1 MAKRSPAKTAAIPWA
16 CPEADPPGRVSLPWL
31 AEPAVRLA
39 SRFSALC
46 ARRGKGGGYRPFG
59 MGHRIGCRC
68 RIGATFARVF
78 ATGSLASRRRRCLP
92 HSQPS
97 SHVGEKPPGAAVKG
111 RKIPDRSSRGGVAP
125 KSAGGLGCPWDA
137 GSRHASSVR
146 LLRPTGP
153 RFEAVECFV
162 WLGDAPLVLGTI
174 PAFS

>member
-1 MAKRSPAKTAAIPWA
+1 MAKRSPAKTEAIPWA

-59 MGHRIGCRC
+59 MGRRVGCYHRIGCHLC
-68 RIGATFARVF
+68 TRVCHGIPRF
-78 ATGSLASRRRRCLP
+78 PP

-97 SHVGEKPPGAAVKG
+97 PHVGEKPPARRPRSAKSMGWSVRGNGAQK
-111 RKIPDRSSRGGVAP
+111 RW
-125 KSAGGLGCPWDA
+125 GLGCPWDA

-146 LLRPTGP
+146 LLRPTEP
-153 RFEAVECFV
+153 RFEAVGCFV